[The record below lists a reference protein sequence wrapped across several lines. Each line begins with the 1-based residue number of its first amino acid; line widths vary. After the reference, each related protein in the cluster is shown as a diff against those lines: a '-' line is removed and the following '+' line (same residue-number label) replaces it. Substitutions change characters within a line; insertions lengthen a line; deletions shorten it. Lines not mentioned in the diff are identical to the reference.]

1 MLNKHF
7 EDFKNIA
14 LIEASS
20 TLKMNTFGCKLCEYN
35 GDSKSD
41 LEGHVL
47 GRHND
52 IFVVK
57 YDLLPPVVKR
67 LKKIC
72 QSLERTHS
80 GNEDSSFD
88 LDQVRKQVQ
97 INIAYQYC
105 RVTKLDDNFVVI
117 FEASCIFRG
126 NWSTC
131 IKLKI
136 KLQG

>member
-7 EDFKNIA
+7 EDFKNFA
-14 LIEASS
+14 LMEAS
-20 TLKMNTFGCKLCEYN
+20 TLKMNNFGCKLCEYN
-35 GDSKSD
+35 ADSKSD

-80 GNEDSSFD
+80 SNDSSFES
-88 LDQVRKQVQ
+88 DQVKKAFPL
-97 INIAYQYC
+97 N
-105 RVTKLDDNFVVI
+105 LWGSGVV
-117 FEASCIFRG
+117 
-126 NWSTC
+126 
-131 IKLKI
+131 LK
-136 KLQG
+136 